1 LAWGARH
8 LVDILVRLYY
18 NEAEARFSVAHIC
31 CSHGGF
37 GLGVL
42 MLVIQNIKKHFG
54 GLSALDGVSFAVPP
68 GTITSMIGPN
78 GAGKTTLFNTISG
91 FLRPTEGVIRFKGRD
106 ITGWSPHRIA
116 SIGLGRTFQNVQLFA
131 NLNALENVMAA
142 RFCRTRSSFLE
153 SLLFLPRDRGD
164 RRQSREE
171 AEALLEW
178 VGIAERRFLMPREL
192 PYGDQRRLEI
202 ARTLAMEPDLL
213 MLDEPTAG
221 MSHLEAQD
229 LMELIGR
236 LKERGKTI
244 LLIEHNMN
252 VVMSISDTVVVLNFG
267 QKIAAGTAVD
277 VQANPEVI
285 EAYLG
290 VET

>member
-1 LAWGARH
+1 
-8 LVDILVRLYY
+8 
-18 NEAEARFSVAHIC
+18 
-31 CSHGGF
+31 
-37 GLGVL
+37 
-42 MLVIQNIKKHFG
+42 
-54 GLSALDGVSFAVPP
+54 
-68 GTITSMIGPN
+68 
-78 GAGKTTLFNTISG
+78 
-91 FLRPTEGVIRFKGRD
+91 
-106 ITGWSPHRIA
+106 
-116 SIGLGRTFQNVQLFA
+116 
-131 NLNALENVMAA
+131 
-142 RFCRTRSSFLE
+142 
-153 SLLFLPRDRGD
+153 
-164 RRQSREE
+164 
-171 AEALLEW
+171 
-178 VGIAERRFLMPREL
+178 
-192 PYGDQRRLEI
+192 
-202 ARTLAMEPDLL
+202 
-213 MLDEPTAG
+213 

>member
-1 LAWGARH
+1 
-8 LVDILVRLYY
+8 
-18 NEAEARFSVAHIC
+18 
-31 CSHGGF
+31 
-37 GLGVL
+37 